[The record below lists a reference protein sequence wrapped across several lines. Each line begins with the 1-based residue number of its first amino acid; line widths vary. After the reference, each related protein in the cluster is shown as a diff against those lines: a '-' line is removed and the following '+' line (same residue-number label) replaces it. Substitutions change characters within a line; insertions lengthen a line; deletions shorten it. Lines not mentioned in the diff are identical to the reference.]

1 MPITLTTDFGL
12 TDPYV
17 GVMKGVIFG
26 IDPAANVIDITHAI
40 EPQNIVQGAHILE
53 AAHRYFPENTVH
65 VAVVDPG
72 VGTPR
77 RAIAVEAMG
86 QRFVAP
92 DNGILTPV
100 LKTGARVYQ
109 LTEEKY
115 FLSPRSATF
124 HGRDIF
130 APAAAWIASGVEL
143 SKMGPLIKDAKT
155 LDLPEVTAKDNCLTG
170 EIIHIDHF
178 GNLVSNIP
186 AQKIEEIFSGGK
198 LFSIQLGKHKIRGLV
213 PSYAAGQPG
222 KASGIINSWERLEI
236 FIAGGNAQTELCG
249 HLGQPVTITMQN

>member
-1 MPITLTTDFGL
+1 MPITLTTDFGII
-12 TDPYV
+12 DPYV

-26 IDPAANVIDITHAI
+26 IAPGAHVIDITHAI

-100 LKTGARVYQ
+100 LKTGARVHQ

-115 FLSPRSATF
+115 FLSPRSSTF

-130 APAAAWIASGVEL
+130 APAAAWIASGVEI
-143 SKMGPLIKDAKT
+143 SQMGSIIEDAKT
-155 LDLPEVTAKDNCLTG
+155 LALPEVSVKGQNLGG

-186 AQKIEEIFSGGK
+186 AQKIKE
-198 LFSIQLGKHKIRGLV
+198 LFSREKGLAIQLGEHRVSGLLS
-213 PSYAAGQPG
+213 SYTAGQPG
-222 KASGIINSWERLEI
+222 QASGIINSWERLEI
-236 FIAGGNAQTELCG
+236 FIPNGNAQAQLCG

>member
-1 MPITLTTDFGL
+1 MPITLTTDFGI

-26 IDPAANVIDITHAI
+26 IAPAANIIDITHAI

-53 AAHRYFPENTVH
+53 AAHRYFAENTVH

-77 RAIAVEAMG
+77 RAIAVEALE

-100 LKTGARVYQ
+100 LGPEAQVYE
-109 LTEEKY
+109 LIEEKY
-115 FLSPRSATF
+115 FLSPRSSTF

-143 SKMGPLIKDAKT
+143 SQMGPLIKDAKT
-155 LDLPEVTAKDNCLTG
+155 LDLPEVSVKGQSLSG

-178 GNLVSNIP
+178 GNLVTNIP
-186 AQKIEEIFSGGK
+186 VHKIEEMFSGGK
-198 LFSIQLGKHKIRGLV
+198 LFSIQLGEHKILGLV

-236 FIAGGNAQTELCG
+236 FIPNGNAQAQLCR
-249 HLGQPVTITMQN
+249 HLGQPVTLTVQ